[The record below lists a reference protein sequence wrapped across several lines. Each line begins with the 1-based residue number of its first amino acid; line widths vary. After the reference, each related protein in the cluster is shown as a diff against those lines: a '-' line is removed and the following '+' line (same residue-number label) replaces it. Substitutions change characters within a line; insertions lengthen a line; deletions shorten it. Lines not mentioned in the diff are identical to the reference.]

1 MIRKFSYI
9 IIIFTVLSLNKSRYT
24 YKYKNVYSNFKI
36 YIYFFNIIHL
46 SRYIINLFA
55 II

>member
-36 YIYFFNIIHL
+36 YTHF
-46 SRYIINLFA
+46 
-55 II
+55 

>member
-1 MIRKFSYI
+1 MIRKFSYV

-36 YIYFFNIIHL
+36 YIFLISFI
-46 SRYIINLFA
+46 SRDTL
-55 II
+55 